1 MKNLYRSLFVLLSLF
16 WSMSGV
22 FAQWASPSVNT
33 PIDTGGHSTA
43 DVVMVKDGN
52 GGAFVVWDDLR
63 EGYDNPK
70 IFAQHLDKNGYALW
84 TANGV
89 EVSPPGIGQ
98 TLPQVAAVGDGGIIV
113 SWEEDKRDSIPVFG
127 GTSPAI
133 FAQRISS
140 RGARLWRDSALQ
152 IAGPLPFQL
161 FYAQGIPT
169 ACTSDGS
176 GGAYVS
182 WADLNSGLQDLIVSR
197 IDSSGNIRWS
207 FPAMSGISTIGGG
220 LPDGGYE
227 YIRLLQNGTTGVI
240 IAWTD
245 VRNGFTTG
253 VSLFAQKLD
262 SAGTRLWDT
271 LGIALAPKPS
281 YLQRQQNEVLV
292 SDDAGG
298 AIYAWEQS
306 NNGSS
311 PHGYAGHVNASGAI
325 TWISPTDSLGVE
337 LDGQQSTGQENISI
351 ISGGGGTALLTW
363 SDGANHA
370 YVQKVAAD
378 GSLPWGTT
386 PVSLAANT
394 TAEVLTTD
402 GNDGAIVAWGQGLQ
416 NGVNIFAQRV
426 NSGGQTVWSNPTYG
440 TFGNPVSTLPLSIFQ
455 GHPVI
460 VSDDAGGAIV
470 GWYDLRAGGY
480 GGPYDFYAQHIGS
493 DGSVTKVNNR
503 VSGVA
508 TEFSL
513 SQNYPNP
520 FNPSTKIQ
528 FSVAQAGFVTLKIYD
543 LLGREVATLVHQ
555 DLKPS
560 SYSVTWNASNFASG
574 AYFYRLQSGGFV
586 ETKKLLLMK

>member
-1 MKNLYRSLFVLLSLF
+1 
-16 WSMSGV
+16 
-22 FAQWASPSVNT
+22 
-33 PIDTGGHSTA
+33 
-43 DVVMVKDGN
+43 
-52 GGAFVVWDDLR
+52 
-63 EGYDNPK
+63 
-70 IFAQHLDKNGYALW
+70 
-84 TANGV
+84 
-89 EVSPPGIGQ
+89 
-98 TLPQVAAVGDGGIIV
+98 
-113 SWEEDKRDSIPVFG
+113 
-127 GTSPAI
+127 
-133 FAQRISS
+133 
-140 RGARLWRDSALQ
+140 
-152 IAGPLPFQL
+152 
-161 FYAQGIPT
+161 
-169 ACTSDGS
+169 
-176 GGAYVS
+176 
-182 WADLNSGLQDLIVSR
+182 
-197 IDSSGNIRWS
+197 
-207 FPAMSGISTIGGG
+207 
-220 LPDGGYE
+220 
-227 YIRLLQNGTTGVI
+227 
-240 IAWTD
+240 
-245 VRNGFTTG
+245 
-253 VSLFAQKLD
+253 
-262 SAGTRLWDT
+262 
-271 LGIALAPKPS
+271 
-281 YLQRQQNEVLV
+281 
-292 SDDAGG
+292 
-298 AIYAWEQS
+298 
-306 NNGSS
+306 
-311 PHGYAGHVNASGAI
+311 
-325 TWISPTDSLGVE
+325 